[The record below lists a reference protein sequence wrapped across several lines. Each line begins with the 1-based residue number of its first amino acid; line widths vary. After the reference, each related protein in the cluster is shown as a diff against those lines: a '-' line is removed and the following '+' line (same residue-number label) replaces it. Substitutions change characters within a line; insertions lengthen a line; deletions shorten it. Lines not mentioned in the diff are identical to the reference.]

1 MKLNKTYAISTLLLF
16 IIEVFIGI
24 YMHDDLIRPFGGD
37 LLVVILIYCFIKSVV
52 DVSWL
57 KAAVGTLIFSYIVEI
72 SQYFNLLKH
81 LGLQNSKLAVIL
93 LGQSFSWGDM
103 LCYTAGI
110 FIVMIAELFHNQT
123 KNNLSKAN
131 II

>member
-1 MKLNKTYAISTLLLF
+1 MKLNKSYAILTLLLF
-16 IIEVFIGI
+16 IIEVFIGM

-37 LLVVILIYCFIKSVV
+37 LLVVILIYCFVKCLIDIPWPV
-52 DVSWL
+52 
-57 KAAVGTLIFSYIVEI
+57 AAIGTLIFSYIVEI
-72 SQYFNLLKH
+72 SQHFTLLKH
-81 LGLQNSKLAVIL
+81 LGLQNSKLAAIL

-110 FIVMIAELFHNQT
+110 FIVIIAELFYNKA